1 MNQVNFNNLETI
13 NFQQLF
19 NLAPKLEKLTNKNT
33 GELVFDKL
41 KKELTTLNI
50 INRLNAISKDK
61 INIGLVFSY
70 DGIYNQGKC
79 LFINNCDNWYCLRAN
94 LAEETESVAGTK
106 YIQDY
111 SYITAKSSNAT
122 ICTEEIHLH
131 TVHVDKVLTE
141 LVTRINLLAAGNI
154 IGKWNQTVDVDLT
167 ERVLRVLA
175 IVIDGHIVTPALVG
189 LNEGSVNQLI
199 QTEKGVIVS
208 LLSLGYVFN
217 NKFVGQGELV
227 YIN

>member
-19 NLAPKLEKLTNKNT
+19 NLAPKLEKLTNENT
-33 GELVFDKL
+33 GELVFDKS
-41 KKELTTLNI
+41 KKELTTSNI

-79 LFINNCDNWYCLRAN
+79 LFINNCGNWYCLIAN
-94 LAEETESVAGTK
+94 VGTK

-111 SYITAKSSNAT
+111 SYITAKSNNAT
-122 ICTEEIHLH
+122 ICKEEIHLH
-131 TVHVDKVLTE
+131 AQHVNKILSE
-141 LVTRINLLAAGNI
+141 LVTRINFLAAI
-154 IGKWNQTVDVDLT
+154 SLIGKWNKIADADLT
-167 ERVLRVLA
+167 ERVLAV
-175 IVIDGHIVTPALVG
+175 VIDGHIVTPVLVG
-189 LNEGSVNQLI
+189 LNEGSADLLI
-199 QTEKGVIVS
+199 QTEKGVLVS

-217 NKFVGQGELV
+217 NKFVGQGKLV
-227 YIN
+227 HIS